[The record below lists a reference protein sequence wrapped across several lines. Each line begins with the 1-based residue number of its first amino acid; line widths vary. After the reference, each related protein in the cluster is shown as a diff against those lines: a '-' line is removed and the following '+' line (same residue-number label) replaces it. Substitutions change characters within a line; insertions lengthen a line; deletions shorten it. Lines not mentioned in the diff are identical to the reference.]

1 MKTMYCKNCG
11 NEMDAMAAVCVKC
24 GVSKGTGDKFC
35 PNCGA
40 STPPNA
46 AFCVQCGATLNAQ
59 GTTPEGIHYT
69 PEMQKSK
76 LAAGLFGIFLGG
88 LGVHNF
94 YLGFIGKGIAQ
105 IILSPCFGIGALW
118 GFIEG
123 ILILTGNINRDA
135 SGIPLKE

>member
-1 MKTMYCKNCG
+1 MYCKNCG

-46 AFCVQCGATLNAQ
+46 AFCVQCGATLNTQ

-135 SGIPLKE
+135 NGVPLKE

>member
-123 ILILTGNINRDA
+123 I
-135 SGIPLKE
+135 

>member
-1 MKTMYCKNCG
+1 MYCKNCG